1 MSFCELLLQHNA
13 YVDARNK
20 RGNTPMW
27 LACCSG
33 SLEVTKLLQKYNADV
48 NIPDNRGA
56 TPLVSAFKKGHTR
69 TCAWLVKDS
78 GCTVRL
84 ENFIFVFV
92 CIFFDFSRVILRC
105 SSVDSNRVAFYHPL
119 SNASE

>member
-1 MSFCELLLQHNA
+1 MDVIFEIFFNCFITSRDTALTIASDKGHMSFCELLLQHNA

-56 TPLVSAFKKGHTR
+56 TPLVAAFKKGHTR

-78 GCTVRL
+78 GCTTR
-84 ENFIFVFV
+84 FKT
-92 CIFFDFSRVILRC
+92 
-105 SSVDSNRVAFYHPL
+105 
-119 SNASE
+119 